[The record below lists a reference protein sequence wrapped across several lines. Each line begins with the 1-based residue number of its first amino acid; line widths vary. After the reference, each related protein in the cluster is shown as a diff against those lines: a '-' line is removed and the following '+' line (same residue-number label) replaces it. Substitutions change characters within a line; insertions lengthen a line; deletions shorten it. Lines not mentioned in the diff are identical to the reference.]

1 MIKVNKK
8 TIEKI
13 KEELKSFDF
22 GELIIKKQNG
32 KVYLIEKRETKKI
45 N

>member
-1 MIKVNKK
+1 MDKK
-8 TIEKI
+8 TLDKII
-13 KEELKSFDF
+13 KELTSFNF